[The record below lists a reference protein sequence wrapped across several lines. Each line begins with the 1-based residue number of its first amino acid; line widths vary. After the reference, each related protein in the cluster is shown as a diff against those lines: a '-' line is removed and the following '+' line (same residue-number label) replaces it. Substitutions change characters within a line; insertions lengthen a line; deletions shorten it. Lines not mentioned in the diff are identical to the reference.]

1 MWKTICKGIT
11 FEKVFYTYLIF
22 AWFAALIAFASLRFY
37 H

>member
-1 MWKTICKGIT
+1 MWKTLFKGIT
-11 FEKVFYTYLIF
+11 FEQVFYGYLIL